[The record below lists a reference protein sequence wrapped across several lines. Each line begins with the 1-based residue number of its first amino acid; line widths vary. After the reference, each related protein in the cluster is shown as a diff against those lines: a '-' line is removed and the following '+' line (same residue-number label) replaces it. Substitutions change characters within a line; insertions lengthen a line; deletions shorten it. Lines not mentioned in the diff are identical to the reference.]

1 MAIKVRRGNYADLD
15 KSRLV
20 AGEPFTT
27 LDKLPDGDYYVG
39 MTIAPNNTVRLATWT
54 NLETVLEECHDYAED
69 AEDSKDAAAI
79 SETNAE
85 NSALD
90 SEAWA
95 VGQRNG
101 TDVPGTD
108 PQYENNSKY
117 YSEQSGTYWGYVHDA
132 IDFVVPTITMNWTTG
147 QLEADGT
154 SWWFG
159 VNQTTGQLEWAVSHA

>member
-27 LDKLPDGDYYVG
+27 LDRLPDGDYYVG

-54 NLETVLEECHDYAED
+54 NLETVLEECHDYAEA

-95 VGQRNG
+95 VGQKDG
-101 TDVPGTD
+101 TDVPSTD
-108 PQYENNSKY
+108 PRYENNSKY
-117 YSEQSGTYWGYVHDA
+117 YAELAGDYWDDVYDA
-132 IDFVVPTITMNWTTG
+132 VNRVTPTVSIDFNTG
-147 QLEADGT
+147 MLLIDGT
-154 SWWFG
+154 SLYFG
-159 VNQTTGQLEWAVSHA
+159 INQTTGFLEFGFTP